1 MKTNLYFF
9 GLESIKRFA
18 EENEIYNPH
27 YIRALDLGETAR
39 ASVLNVPEF
48 SEIVPCYEVRL
59 LDDSDSVYYVEA
71 KYIVL
76 RIIPTGEVFRIREVS
91 RGKFRLYLFER
102 PNIHWRDRYFR
113 FDMQEPNLIGKATE
127 KKISAWIDF
136 LHLERTALVN
146 YVNANMCRNVTF
158 AERVRAKYPDAK
170 FVTAPD
176 GWTGEICFDWERF
189 RVKYTA
195 HENGEFSRQLDIRHL
210 ALPSN
215 EEILG

>member
-9 GLESIKRFA
+9 SLESVQRFA

-27 YIRALDLGETAR
+27 YLRALDLGETSR
-39 ASVLNVPEF
+39 ASVLNVPNF
-48 SEIVPCYEVRL
+48 SEVVPCYEVRL
-59 LDDSDSVYYVEA
+59 LDDSDSVYYVESRR
-71 KYIVL
+71 IVL
-76 RIIPTGEVFRIREVS
+76 RIIPTREIFHIREVS
-91 RGKFRLYLFER
+91 RGKFRLYMFER
-102 PNIHWRDRYFR
+102 PNIHWRSQYFR

-136 LHLERTALVN
+136 LHLERTALMN

-158 AERVRAKYPDAK
+158 AERVRAKYPNAK
-170 FVTAPD
+170 FVTASD
-176 GWTGEICFDWERF
+176 GWTSEISFDWERF

-195 HENGEFSRQLDIRHL
+195 CENGEFTRQMDIRFL